1 MDISLTLN
9 TRKIQKALRLT
20 EKQLATLQKRAA
32 KKTAVNVRAIAS
44 KGNLGIDG
52 LRRKKVP
59 RARVKPINKAD
70 EIGIWFG
77 LNDIRASEFRERPK
91 KVAGGVQFQG
101 KFYKDHFIARFQYD
115 PRSVKRIFKSTKGGA
130 KWVEV
135 LIPIEREAMEFIRT
149 EIEPIIGDL
158 FAKNFGQAVDSI
170 PHVKVV
176 R

>member
-59 RARVKPINKAD
+59 RARVKPINRAD

-91 KVAGGVQFQG
+91 KVAGGVMFKG
-101 KFYKDHFIARFQYD
+101 KLYPKHFIARFRYD
-115 PRSVKRIFKSTKGGA
+115 PRSVKRGVKAEAGGKS
-130 KWVEV
+130 WVEIM
-135 LIPIEREAMEFIRT
+135 IPIEREALEFIKT

-158 FAKNFGQAVDSI
+158 FTKNFGQAIDSI